1 MDSFMESA
9 VLASIENI
17 EEEQAYAEVA
27 VLDAMAKSYIKMNT
41 LMEFSDDETIME
53 YSIFSESTVKKNKDE
68 PLVLTILLAIP
79 RFVVGIIKMIGRL
92 IGVTIL
98 GAGGLVAAVALFA
111 ASEIG
116 TVITGMGGAI
126 LSAANRKSNSA
137 AAQLADAAK
146 GLLRELPGM
155 MEEYRDGMSGEDWAW
170 EHYSDY
176 AAQTVFQEIS
186 FRKPFYTQSDPIPE
200 YSKLKEELKE
210 ELKEGKEQAAAK
222 IKDVAIKSVNA
233 VDDFVMNFAASVK
246 SAAIIASAKT
256 KEAVQKSIKS
266 VKLANAAIKNTHCTV
281 AITFDKDKKPVFIS
295 AFDFNSAIE
304 GLDQMSQSADSLTKD
319 FKTINVDPNKYAS
332 GEIQSEF
339 SKAIADSKNISEKY
353 KNPVK
358 IIYYNQLPKEYTYDE
373 FKALCNKFTAAQKKC
388 KDSMEKLND
397 AYSKFSDKLMD
408 CMKQVSAIA
417 GGGADP
423 NDLDK
428 KSQRNKI
435 NNNAEKLVSKADKSI
450 YKALAPI
457 VNILNVYN
465 KYSMALS
472 QGATMMREDID
483 AWTKFYTTASK
494 IKVK

>member
-1 MDSFMESA
+1 MESA

-68 PLVLTILLAIP
+68 SIVVTILLAIP

-92 IGVTIL
+92 LGVTIL
-98 GAGGLVAAVALFA
+98 GTRDLVAAVAQFA
-111 ASEIG
+111 GNEIG
-116 TVITGMGGAI
+116 TVIYGMGGAI
-126 LSAANRKSNSA
+126 LSASNRKYYSA
-137 AAQLADAAK
+137 EEQMADKVK
-146 GLLRELPGM
+146 GLLKEFPGM
-155 MEEYRDGMSGEDWAW
+155 FEDFKNSMNSKDWAF

-200 YSKLKEELKE
+200 YSKLKEDIKE

-233 VDDFVMNFAASVK
+233 VDNFVTNFAASVK

-266 VKLANAAIKNTHCTV
+266 VKVANAAIKNTHCTV

-319 FKTINVDPNKYAS
+319 FKTINVDPNKYTS

-339 SKAIADSKNISEKY
+339 SKAIVDSKNISEKY

-358 IIYYNQLPKEYTYDE
+358 VIYYNQLPKEYTYDE
-373 FKALCNKFTAAQKKC
+373 FVSLCKKFTAAQKKC

-397 AYSKFSDKLMD
+397 QYSKFSGKLMD
-408 CMKQVSAIA
+408 CMKQVSTIA

-423 NDLDK
+423 DDNNK

-450 YKALAPI
+450 YKALTPI

-465 KYSMALS
+465 KYSMTLS

>member
-17 EEEQAYAEVA
+17 EEEQTYAEVA

-68 PLVLTILLAIP
+68 PIVLTILLAIP

-92 IGVTIL
+92 LGVTIL
-98 GAGGLVAAVALFA
+98 GTRDLVAAVARFA
-111 ASEIG
+111 GNEIG
-116 TVITGMGGAI
+116 TVIYGMGEAV
-126 LSAANRKSNSA
+126 LSASNRKYYSA
-137 AAQLADAAK
+137 EEQLADAAK
-146 GLLRELPGM
+146 SLMKEIPGM
-155 MEEYRDGMSGEDWAW
+155 FENIKNSMTKEDWAF

-200 YSKLKEELKE
+200 YSKLKEDIKE

-233 VDDFVMNFAASVK
+233 VDDFVTNFAASVK

-256 KEAVQKSIKS
+256 KEAVEKSIKS

-339 SKAIADSKNISEKY
+339 SKAIVDSKNISEKY

-358 IIYYNQLPKEYTYDE
+358 VIYYNQLPKEYTYDE

-397 AYSKFSDKLMD
+397 QYSKFSKKITD
-408 CMKQVSAIA
+408 CMDQVYAVS
-417 GGGADP
+417 GGSKD
-423 NDLDK
+423 NK
-428 KSQRNKI
+428 KV
-435 NNNAEKLVSKADKSI
+435 EKHISKADKSI
-450 YKALAPI
+450 YKALTPI

-465 KYSMALS
+465 KYSMTLS